1 MTTAK
6 VYIAILND
14 DTTLEGDEQFTL
26 ALKDTS
32 SSRDLGVCVDATR
45 VATVTIIDNDI
56 VGVEFDC
63 REYSIHVDEEELV
76 LQLTT
81 TEKPDEHFL
90 VRINLKKGSQTG
102 KQSKGSWVAQEV
114 LRPHILGMRLAL

>member
-14 DTTLEGDEQFTL
+14 ATTLEGDEQFTL

-32 SSRDLGVCVDATR
+32 SSRELGVCVDAAR

-56 VGVEFDC
+56 VGVEFDS

-81 TEKPDEHFL
+81 TENPDEHFL

-102 KQSKGSWVAQEV
+102 KQSKGSWVA
-114 LRPHILGMRLAL
+114 